1 MQTSNYITIE
11 LKTNAE
17 GGTAADVLYSGK
29 DRNYA
34 EKKYHEALATAATSG
49 RPCHAALIVQSD
61 AVFIEGRAYVNGGE
75 E

>member
-17 GGTAADVLYSGK
+17 GGTAAEVLYTGK

-75 E
+75 

>member
-1 MQTSNYITIE
+1 MNYITIE
-11 LKTNAE
+11 LKTNDE

-61 AVFIEGRAYVNGGE
+61 AVFIEGRAYVTGGE
-75 E
+75 

>member
-1 MQTSNYITIE
+1 MAFLTIE
-11 LKTNAE
+11 LKTNDE

-49 RPCHAALIVQSD
+49 RPCHAALLVQSD

-75 E
+75 

>member
-1 MQTSNYITIE
+1 MNYITIE
-11 LKTNAE
+11 LKTNDE
-17 GGTAADVLYSGK
+17 GGTAAEVLYTGK

-49 RPCHAALIVQSD
+49 RPCHAAIIVQSD

>member
-1 MQTSNYITIE
+1 MNYITIE
-11 LKTNAE
+11 LKTNDE
-17 GGTAADVLYSGK
+17 GGTAAEVLYSGK

-61 AVFIEGRAYVNGGE
+61 AVFIEGRAYVTGGE
-75 E
+75 

>member
-1 MQTSNYITIE
+1 MNYITIE